1 MSWNSMIQAR
11 LKRKMFSWNSPYAL
25 SAATCSLR
33 KRNFM
38 AISDSGSSTRISYR
52 ILSTWLPNRSPF
64 AHYHSHCTPLQD
76 HGLIPSPAERDT
88 IFALSTPPGKGAV
101 AVIRISGT
109 RSRELYSKLLRPTPE
124 HAPGRSIQPWKLKR
138 CRLID
143 PGTEEL
149 LDDTLAVFFRGPR
162 SFTTEDSLELHLH
175 SSRAVIAATLR
186 VLSAQ
191 PGCRLAEPGEF
202 TRRALLA
209 GRIDLT
215 QAEGLADLINAE
227 TEAQRKGAMRVAE
240 GNSRR
245 RFESIRNEI
254 IRCRTL
260 AEALIDF
267 GEGEEI
273 EEGVWAQLI
282 EQTTGLV
289 KSIHLH
295 LDDNR
300 RGEILRSGVKL
311 AIFGAPNAGKS
322 SLLNYLAARPAAIVT
337 PIAGTTRD
345 VLEVSL
351 DIGGIPVRVSDTAG
365 LRYLLDGDD
374 DSNAVEKIGIER
386 AKRAVEEADVRLC
399 VVSFEDLSSDGIGSE
414 VSALLAP
421 DTAILLNKL
430 DKVGPDDLERCHL
443 IFPGHRV
450 WVGSVTNDA
459 GMVSFVEGIA
469 QLLKEKFENG
479 SSHEEPLITHA
490 RHRTHMEAAVQ
501 HLEASLFYGPD
512 GLVFAAEELRYA
524 SQELG
529 KVTGDI
535 GIEDILDVLFSKFCI
550 GK

>member
-1 MSWNSMIQAR
+1 MIQFQ
-11 LKRKMFSWNSPYAL
+11 LKRKLFSRGVYTPASTTY
-25 SAATCSLR
+25 STYSLQT
-33 KRNFM
+33 RNFS
-38 AISDSGSSTRISYR
+38 AISDSGSSKQTTHRF
-52 ILSTWLPNRSPF
+52 LPTWLLNRSPI
-64 AHYHSHCTPLQD
+64 AHYHTHHTRSLD
-76 HGLIPSPAERDT
+76 HDLIPSPVERDT

-101 AVIRISGT
+101 AIIRISGS
-109 RSRELYSKLLRPTPE
+109 RSRELYSKLLRPTTEP
-124 HAPGRSIQPWKLKR
+124 ASGLSIQPWKLKR
-138 CRLID
+138 CHLID
-143 PGTEEL
+143 PGTEEI
-149 LDDTLAVFFRGPR
+149 LDDALAVFFRGPR

-175 SSRAVIAATLR
+175 SSRAVIAAVLR

-191 PGCRLAEPGEF
+191 QGCRLAEPGEF

-215 QAEGLADLINAE
+215 QAEGLADLIEAE

-240 GNSRR
+240 GSSRR

-273 EEGVWAQLI
+273 EDGVWTELI

-289 KSIHLH
+289 TLIRSHLN
-295 LDDNR
+295 DNR

-365 LRYLLDGDD
+365 LRYLDRDD
-374 DSNAVEKIGIER
+374 DSNAVEQIGINR
-386 AKRAVEEADVRLC
+386 AKRAVEEADIRLC
-399 VVSFEDLSSDGIGSE
+399 VVSLEDLASAGINNE
-414 VSALLAP
+414 VSALLTP
-421 DTAILLNKL
+421 DTAILLNKF
-430 DKVGPDDLERCHL
+430 DKAGPEDLERCHL
-443 IFPGHRV
+443 IFPDHRM
-450 WVGSVTNDA
+450 WIGSVINDT
-459 GMVSFVEGIA
+459 GMASFVEGIA
-469 QLLKEKFENG
+469 QLLKEKFESG
-479 SSHEEPLITHA
+479 SSDEGPLITHA
-490 RHRTHMEAAVQ
+490 RHRNHMEAALQ
-501 HLEASLFYGPD
+501 YLEASLAYGPD

>member
-1 MSWNSMIQAR
+1 MSTSLDLAAKSVADSS
-11 LKRKMFSWNSPYAL
+11 LSFSSP
-25 SAATCSLR
+25 
-33 KRNFM
+33 
-38 AISDSGSSTRISYR
+38 
-52 ILSTWLPNRSPF
+52 
-64 AHYHSHCTPLQD
+64 
-76 HGLIPSPAERDT
+76 
-88 IFALSTPPGKGAV
+88 
-101 AVIRISGT
+101 
-109 RSRELYSKLLRPTPE
+109 
-124 HAPGRSIQPWKLKR
+124 SIQPWKFKR

-143 PGTEEL
+143 PGTEEV
-149 LDDTLAVFFRGPR
+149 LDDVLAVFFRGPR

-191 PGCRLAEPGEF
+191 PGCRLAEPG
-202 TRRALLA
+202 LV
-209 GRIDLT
+209 
-215 QAEGLADLINAE
+215 DLINAE
-227 TEAQRKGAMRVAE
+227 TEAQRKGAMRAAE
-240 GNSRR
+240 GSSRR
-245 RFESIRNEI
+245 RFESIRDEI

-273 EEGVWAQLI
+273 EDGVWTQLI
-282 EQTTGLV
+282 EKTTSLV
-289 KSIHLH
+289 TLIRSH

-351 DIGGIPVRVSDTAG
+351 DISGIPVRVSDTAG
-365 LRYLLDGDD
+365 LRYLLDGDN
-374 DSNAVEKIGIER
+374 DSNTVEQIGIER

-399 VVSFEDLSSDGIGSE
+399 VVSLEGLSSVGIDKQ
-414 VSALLAP
+414 VSTLLTP
-421 DTAILLNKL
+421 DTAILFNKL
-430 DKVGPDDLERCHL
+430 DKAGPEDLERCRL
-443 IFPGHRV
+443 IFQDHRM
-450 WVGSVTNDA
+450 WIGSVTNDT
-459 GMVSFVEGIA
+459 GMASFVEGIA

-479 SSHEEPLITHA
+479 SSDEEPLITHA
-490 RHRTHMEAAVQ
+490 RHRTHMEVAVQ
-501 HLEASLFYGPD
+501 YLEASLAYGPHD
-512 GLVFAAEELRYA
+512 LVFAAEELRYA

>member
-1 MSWNSMIQAR
+1 MIQAR
-11 LKRKMFSWNSPYAL
+11 LKRKIFGWNSLYKH
-25 SAATCSLR
+25 ATAIAYLQERTFSDRANC
-33 KRNFM
+33 KR
-38 AISDSGSSTRISYR
+38 STQR
-52 ILSTWLPNRSPF
+52 ILPIWFLNRSSF
-64 AHYHSHCTPLQD
+64 AYYHSHRTNLQD
-76 HGLIPSPAERDT
+76 HGLIPSPVERDT

-109 RSRELYSKLLRPTPE
+109 RSYELYSKLLRPTTE
-124 HAPGRSIQPWKLKR
+124 DALGHSIQPWKLKR

-143 PGTEEL
+143 PGTEEV

-215 QAEGLADLINAE
+215 QAEGLVDLINAE
-227 TEAQRKGAMRVAE
+227 TETQRKGAMRVAE
-240 GNSRR
+240 GHSRR
-245 RFESIRNEI
+245 RFESIRNKI

-273 EEGVWAQLI
+273 EDGVWAQLI
-282 EQTTGLV
+282 EQTTSLV
-289 KSIHLH
+289 TLIRSHLN
-295 LDDNR
+295 DNR

-351 DIGGIPVRVSDTAG
+351 DIGGIPVRISDTAG
-365 LRYLLDGDD
+365 LRYLLGRED
-374 DSNAVEKIGIER
+374 DSNLVEQIGIER

-399 VVSFEDLSSDGIGSE
+399 VVSLEDLLSVGMDRE
-414 VSALLAP
+414 VSALLTT

-430 DKVGPDDLERCHL
+430 DKVGPEDLERCRL
-443 IFPGHRV
+443 IFSGHRV
-450 WVGSVTNDA
+450 WAGSVANDT
-459 GMVSFVEGIA
+459 GMSSFVEGMA
-469 QLLKEKFENG
+469 QLLKEKFEGG
-479 SSHEEPLITHA
+479 SLDEEPLITHA

-501 HLEASLFYGPD
+501 YLEASLAYGPD

-535 GIEDILDVLFSKFCI
+535 GVEDILDVLFSKFCI

>member
-1 MSWNSMIQAR
+1 MIKSQ
-11 LKRKMFSWNSPYAL
+11 
-25 SAATCSLR
+25 LR
-33 KRNFM
+33 RGTSRC
-38 AISDSGSSTRISYR
+38 AIFDRGSSERTAHRLS
-52 ILSTWLPNRSPF
+52 STWLLNQSPI
-64 AHYHSHCTPLQD
+64 AHYHSHLARSQD
-76 HGLIPSPAERDT
+76 HGLIPSPVERDT

-101 AVIRISGT
+101 AVIRISGS
-109 RSRELYSKLLRPTPE
+109 RSSELYFKLLRPTTAAAHKP
-124 HAPGRSIQPWKLKR
+124 SIQPWKFKR
-138 CRLID
+138 YHLVD
-143 PGTEEL
+143 PGTEEI
-149 LDDTLAVFFRGPR
+149 LDDVLAVFFRGPR
-162 SFTTEDSLELHLH
+162 SFTTEDSLELHMH
-175 SSRAVIAATLR
+175 SSRAVISAALR
-186 VLSAQ
+186 VLAAQ

-227 TEAQRKGAMRVAE
+227 TEAQRKGAIRVAE

-260 AEALIDF
+260 AEAIIDF

-273 EEGVWAQLI
+273 EDGVWAQLI
-282 EQTTGLV
+282 EQTTSLV
-289 KSIHLH
+289 TLIRSH

-365 LRYLLDGDD
+365 LRHLLDRND
-374 DSNAVEKIGIER
+374 DSNIVEQIGIER
-386 AKRAVEEADVRLC
+386 AKQAVEEADIRLC
-399 VVSFEDLSSDGIGSE
+399 VVSLEELSSAGIDGE
-414 VSALLAP
+414 VSALLTP
-421 DTAILLNKL
+421 DAIILFNKL
-430 DKVGPDDLERCHL
+430 DRAGPEDLERCRL
-443 IFPGHRV
+443 IFPNHRV
-450 WVGSVTNDA
+450 WIGSVTKDT
-459 GMVSFVEGIA
+459 GMVSFIEGIA
-469 QLLKEKFENG
+469 GLLKEKFENDN
-479 SSHEEPLITHA
+479 SNEEPLITHA
-490 RHRTHMEAAVQ
+490 RHRTHLEAAVKY
-501 HLEASLFYGPD
+501 LEASLAYGPD

>member
-1 MSWNSMIQAR
+1 MIQAR
-11 LKRKMFSWNSPYAL
+11 LKRKIFNWNSPYVH
-25 SAATCSLR
+25 AAAICSLQ
-33 KRNFM
+33 KGNLT
-38 AISDSGSSTRISYR
+38 ISDRASSKRSTHR
-52 ILSTWLPNRSPF
+52 ILPAWLLNRSSI
-64 AHYHSHCTPLQD
+64 AYYHSHRTYSRD
-76 HGLIPSPAERDT
+76 HGLIPSPVECDT
-88 IFALSTPPGKGAV
+88 IFALSTPPGKGAI
-101 AVIRISGT
+101 AVIRISGS
-109 RSRELYSKLLRPTPE
+109 RSRELYSKLLRPTAE
-124 HAPGRSIQPWKLKR
+124 HAPGHSIQSWKLKR

-143 PGTEEL
+143 PGTGEV

-175 SSRAVIAATLR
+175 SSRAVIAAALR

-191 PGCRLAEPGEF
+191 QGCRLAEPGEF

-240 GNSRR
+240 GGSRR

-273 EEGVWAQLI
+273 EDGVWAQLI

-289 KSIHLH
+289 TLIRSH

-351 DIGGIPVRVSDTAG
+351 DISGIPVRVSDTAG
-365 LRYLLDGDD
+365 LRQLLDRED
-374 DSNAVEKIGIER
+374 DSNVVEQIGIER
-386 AKRAVEEADVRLC
+386 AKRTVEEADVRLC
-399 VVSFEDLSSDGIGSE
+399 VASLEDLSSIGIDSE
-414 VSALLAP
+414 VSALLTP
-421 DTAILLNKL
+421 DTVILLNKL
-430 DKVGPDDLERCHL
+430 DKVRPEDLERCRL
-443 IFPGHRV
+443 IFPGHRM
-450 WVGSVTNDA
+450 WVGSVTNDT
-459 GMVSFVEGIA
+459 GMVPFVEGIA
-469 QLLKEKFENG
+469 Q
-479 SSHEEPLITHA
+479 
-490 RHRTHMEAAVQ
+490 
-501 HLEASLFYGPD
+501 
-512 GLVFAAEELRYA
+512 
-524 SQELG
+524 
-529 KVTGDI
+529 
-535 GIEDILDVLFSKFCI
+535 
-550 GK
+550 

>member
-1 MSWNSMIQAR
+1 MRPQ
-11 LKRKMFSWNSPYAL
+11 
-25 SAATCSLR
+25 
-33 KRNFM
+33 
-38 AISDSGSSTRISYR
+38 GSSERTAHRLS
-52 ILSTWLPNRSPF
+52 STWLLNQSPV
-64 AHYHSHCTPLQD
+64 AHYHSHLARSQD
-76 HGLIPSPAERDT
+76 HGLILSPVERDT

-101 AVIRISGT
+101 AVIRISGS
-109 RSRELYSKLLRPTPE
+109 RSSELYFKLLRPTTAAAHKP
-124 HAPGRSIQPWKLKR
+124 SIQPWKFKR
-138 CRLID
+138 YHLVD
-143 PGTEEL
+143 PGTEEI
-149 LDDTLAVFFRGPR
+149 LDDVLAVFFRSPR
-162 SFTTEDSLELHLH
+162 SFTTEDSLELHMH
-175 SSRAVIAATLR
+175 SSRAVISAALR
-186 VLSAQ
+186 VLAAQ

-227 TEAQRKGAMRVAE
+227 TEAQRKGAIRVAE

-260 AEALIDF
+260 AEAIIDF

-273 EEGVWAQLI
+273 EDGVWAQLI
-282 EQTTGLV
+282 EQTTSLV
-289 KSIHLH
+289 TLIRSH

-365 LRYLLDGDD
+365 LRHLLNRND
-374 DSNAVEKIGIER
+374 DSNIVEQIGIER
-386 AKRAVEEADVRLC
+386 AKQAVEEADIRLC
-399 VVSFEDLSSDGIGSE
+399 VVSLEELSSAGIDGE
-414 VSALLAP
+414 VSALLTP
-421 DTAILLNKL
+421 DAIILFNKL
-430 DKVGPDDLERCHL
+430 DRAGPEDLGRCRL
-443 IFPGHRV
+443 IFPNHRV
-450 WVGSVTNDA
+450 WIGSVTKDT
-459 GMVSFVEGIA
+459 GMVSFIEGIA
-469 QLLKEKFENG
+469 GLLKEKFENDN
-479 SSHEEPLITHA
+479 SNEEPLITHA
-490 RHRTHMEAAVQ
+490 RHRTHLEAAVKY
-501 HLEASLFYGPD
+501 LEASLAYGPD

>member
-1 MSWNSMIQAR
+1 MQRR
-11 LKRKMFSWNSPYAL
+11 LKSLGMIKAQLARKILKSNTV
-25 SAATCSLR
+25 SAARSFQKST
-33 KRNFM
+33 FP
-38 AISDSGSSTRISYR
+38 AIFDTGSSERSS
-52 ILSTWLPNRSPF
+52 STGLLNRPSI
-64 AHYHSHCTPLQD
+64 AHYHSHLARPQD

-88 IFALSTPPGKGAV
+88 IFALSSPPGKGAV

-109 RSRELYSKLLRPTPE
+109 RSRELYFKLLRPTT
-124 HAPGRSIQPWKLKR
+124 APAHEYGIQPWKLKR
-138 CRLID
+138 CRLVD
-143 PGTEEL
+143 PGTEEI
-149 LDDTLAVFFRGPR
+149 LDDALAVFFRSPR
-162 SFTTEDSLELHLH
+162 SFTTEDSLELHMH
-175 SSRAVIAATLR
+175 SSRAVISAVLR
-186 VLSAQ
+186 VLSVQ

-227 TEAQRKGAMRVAE
+227 TEVQRKGAMRVAE

-260 AEALIDF
+260 AEAIIDF

-273 EEGVWAQLI
+273 EDGVWAQLI
-282 EQTTGLV
+282 EQTTSLV
-289 KSIHLH
+289 TLIRSH

-351 DIGGIPVRVSDTAG
+351 DIGGVPVRVSDTAG
-365 LRYLLDGDD
+365 LRRLLDRGS
-374 DSNAVEKIGIER
+374 DSNTVEQIGIER
-386 AKRAVEEADVRLC
+386 AKQAVKEADVRLC
-399 VVSFEDLSSDGIGSE
+399 VVSIEDLSSVGIDGE
-414 VSALLAP
+414 VATLLTP
-421 DTAILLNKL
+421 DTAILFNKV
-430 DKVGPDDLERCHL
+430 DKAGPEDLERCRL
-443 IFPGHRV
+443 IFPNHRV
-450 WVGSVTNDA
+450 WVGSVIKDT
-459 GMVSFVEGIA
+459 GMVTFVEGIA
-469 QLLKEKFENG
+469 NLLKEKFESGN
-479 SSHEEPLITHA
+479 SDEEPLITHA
-490 RHRTHMEAAVQ
+490 RHRTHLEAAVKY
-501 HLEASLFYGPD
+501 LEASLAYGPD

-535 GIEDILDVLFSKFCI
+535 GIEDVLDVLFSKFCI